1 MLWQFAGGVVGSV
14 CQLIQLTLHHGDD
27 KASRDAGPL
36 RLEEN
41 LSSNIE
47 CDSIYACLYV
57 YTQAS
62 KGADVF

>member
-1 MLWQFAGGVVGSV
+1 MAV
-14 CQLIQLTLHHGDD
+14 CRWRCGFCVSAHKLTLHHGDD

-41 LSSNIE
+41 LSSDIV
-47 CDSIYACLYV
+47 CDSIYGCLYV

>member
-1 MLWQFAGGVVGSV
+1 MAV
-14 CQLIQLTLHHGDD
+14 CRWRCGFCVSAHTADVTPGDD

-41 LSSNIE
+41 LSSDIV
-47 CDSIYACLYV
+47 CDSIYGCLYV